1 MAPLS
6 LVPQSKLWDLNIA
19 GSSIHTFSH
28 YKGLAMKT
36 VSDTISRLAHFI
48 MSLEFQQRFR
58 CGLDFQTCPLL
69 SESTNVISR

>member
-36 VSDTISRLAHFI
+36 VSDAISRLAFYH
-48 MSLEFQQRFR
+48 
-58 CGLDFQTCPLL
+58 LL
-69 SESTNVISR
+69 ALQVNGKVIGGFLQ